1 MKRKKLFLYY
11 LDPRNVSAS
20 VEKYGYT
27 YNVKNTILAYL
38 IVILLSAAAGAVFK
52 LGVPG
57 VCVVALYGM
66 AMMPQVI
73 VNSYKNMYE
82 QKRFSDVNMY
92 IEQILYSFRKTPKI
106 ITALQD
112 VEKII
117 SQDSPMRKCIKEAI
131 QYILY
136 EYSEE
141 NSLDTGLKIIEKNY
155 KCQRLKASKH
165 GKCTTSINH

>member
-57 VCVVALYGM
+57 V
-66 AMMPQVI
+66 
-73 VNSYKNMYE
+73 
-82 QKRFSDVNMY
+82 
-92 IEQILYSFRKTPKI
+92 
-106 ITALQD
+106 
-112 VEKII
+112 
-117 SQDSPMRKCIKEAI
+117 
-131 QYILY
+131 
-136 EYSEE
+136 
-141 NSLDTGLKIIEKNY
+141 
-155 KCQRLKASKH
+155 
-165 GKCTTSINH
+165 